1 MTLGLTVLSLLLA
14 QADLPTA
21 PASLPAVPVPEAE
34 PAYCTGEYADSLS
47 ALSVQARLLEE
58 TSTKYTRCVRS
69 TATYECLSYGSDG
82 NVRRTRTTVS
92 AHGTAFAY
100 RQQGGDTLLLT
111 NNHVSEW
118 PAVTD
123 EAHPVEGVP
132 TGCKRVSD
140 SLRLVDS
147 ESDAY
152 ERDDIALSRVVN
164 DPQLD
169 MSVLKAHAALPI
181 LPWKVGHS
189 AALRERNLV
198 DVRGFPLGV
207 FKATNVG
214 KVVSA
219 YDHDEYKDWNHD
231 DFVIDALLSP
241 GNSGS
246 PVLAISCKTGEFEL
260 VGVYHAGY
268 SRGSALNVVVGIDQV
283 RDLMTSFKRSPKRA
297 SDESVPLD
305 NAARAGLIRRA
316 QGEMAPFFSFGNR
329 PAAVRARADGALVFE
344 LYGRDFPR
352 KVAPLL
358 VLEDLLPADG
368 TDFGDL
374 GRVWFGNERGLKER
388 ARRELEA
395 ETQQQLSRVLD
406 ALRRD
411 AVAAFNYREA
421 LPTASDSR
429 PAFENKLRLEKLV
442 ERMIGAHQ
450 DLSDAAS
457 DLADHLSPQTADE
470 AVTRLGDIYRPL
482 APVEPAIPALPV
494 ATSASSSGVVA
505 PTTGKAQPPA
515 VAPTAPSAPVRRT
528 EAGGN

>member
-14 QADLPTA
+14 QAGPLTPA
-21 PASLPAVPVPEAE
+21 MPFSSPASEAE
-34 PAYCTGEYADSLS
+34 PTYCTGEYADSLS
-47 ALSVQARLLEE
+47 ALSTQARLLEE
-58 TSTKYTRCVRS
+58 TETKYTRCVRS

-100 RQQGGDTLLLT
+100 RQQGADTLLLT

-140 SLRLVDS
+140 SLRIVDN

-152 ERDDIALSRVVN
+152 ERDDITLSRVVN

-169 MSVLKAHAALPI
+169 MSVLKAHTALPI

-260 VGVYHAGY
+260 VGVFHAGY
-268 SRGSALNVVVGIDQV
+268 SRGSALNVVIGIDQV
-283 RDLMTSFKRSPKRA
+283 RDLMNNFKRSPKHS
-297 SDESVPLD
+297 SDESVALD
-305 NAARAGLIRRA
+305 TSARAGLA
-316 QGEMAPFFSFGNR
+316 QHVQGAVTPFFSFGNR

-352 KVAPLL
+352 RVAPLL
-358 VLEDLLPADG
+358 VLEDLPPADSTG
-368 TDFGDL
+368 FGDL
-374 GRVWFGNERGLKER
+374 GRIWFGNERGLKDR
-388 ARRELEA
+388 PHSELDA

-411 AVAAFNYREA
+411 AVAAFNYRDT
-421 LPTASDSR
+421 LPTATDSR

-457 DLADHLSPQTADE
+457 DLSDHLSPQNAEE
-470 AVTRLGDIYRPL
+470 AVASLGDIYRPV
-482 APVEPAIPALPV
+482 APVEPVIPALPV
-494 ATSASSSGVVA
+494 ATSAPPSAGVA
-505 PTTGKAQPPA
+505 PATGRAQAKAA
-515 VAPTAPSAPVRRT
+515 APTSPTLPIRQA
-528 EAGGN
+528 EAGGD